1 LGNNF
6 GKWGIAPEVN
16 YGCDIRFTGD
26 AKGKAIEVR
35 TQAAQGTFYRGY
47 EGEDSAL
54 LRTGFDG
61 CFGGRLL
68 RCCHRGLF
76 IRSEL

>member
-1 LGNNF
+1 MVQNRTQKLNYVLGNNF

-35 TQAAQGTFYRGY
+35 T
-47 EGEDSAL
+47 
-54 LRTGFDG
+54 
-61 CFGGRLL
+61 
-68 RCCHRGLF
+68 
-76 IRSEL
+76 

>member
-1 LGNNF
+1 MVQNRTLKLNYVLGNNF

-35 TQAAQGTFYRGY
+35 TQVAQGTFYRGY
-47 EGEDSAL
+47 EG
-54 LRTGFDG
+54 
-61 CFGGRLL
+61 
-68 RCCHRGLF
+68 
-76 IRSEL
+76 